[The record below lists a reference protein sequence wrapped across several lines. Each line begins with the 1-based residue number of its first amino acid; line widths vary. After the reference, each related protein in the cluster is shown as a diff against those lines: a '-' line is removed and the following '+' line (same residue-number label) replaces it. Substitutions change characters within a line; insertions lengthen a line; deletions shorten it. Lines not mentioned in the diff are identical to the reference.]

1 MPMLVTMAT
10 LQRSNARP
18 SRRMPP
24 RAVSNTAAS
33 TSGVH
38 EHAAG
43 AARAAAVAR
52 VDAQVVD
59 VHAVGIGHADAVAG
73 AQQMRGQ
80 AHGGGL
86 AVGAG
91 HRHDRDAAIFAVGVH
106 VGDDGLA
113 HIAALAEGRIQVHAQ
128 AGRGIDFHHAAV
140 LFLQRIQHARRRRC
154 PRRRCPGRSFGRP
167 TRRAA
172 ISGWT
177 SSVTSVAEPP
187 VLRLALLR
195 RKISVPGAARNRRHS
210 PVSSAW
216 PGRCRR
222 KRILVS
228 EVAWPSRAAGRR

>member
-33 TSGVH
+33 TSGCMSTLR
-38 EHAAG
+38 

-59 VHAVGIGHADAVAG
+59 VHAVGIGHADAVAGG

-140 LFLQRIQHARRRRC
+140 LFLQRIQHALGDDVHAADVQADHSG
-154 PRRRCPGRSFGRP
+154 GRHGARGHLGMDLVGHVGG
-167 TRRAA
+167 RAA
-172 ISGWT
+172 SAQVG
-177 SSVTSVAEPP
+177 VVAQEDQ
-187 VLRLALLR
+187 R
-195 RKISVPGAARNRRHS
+195 ARGGTE
-210 PVSSAW
+210 SA
-216 PGRCRR
+216 
-222 KRILVS
+222 S
-228 EVAWPSRAAGRR
+228 